1 MTKKAEKM
9 VATYK
14 ERLEINANYFI
25 TNAVAFNKETG
36 KLDKEYD
43 FTKGFLKDI
52 QKYFIDMIRG
62 MYRFNMISEKDFNG
76 LYEKA
81 HELQREV
88 FEKMLNAYIEAKY

>member
-25 TNAVAFNKETG
+25 TNAVAFSEETG
-36 KLDKEYD
+36 KLDKQYE

-52 QKYFIDMIRG
+52 QKYFVDMIRG
-62 MYRFNMISEKDFNG
+62 MYRFNMISEKDFDELHG
-76 LYEKA
+76 KA
-81 HELQREV
+81 YDLHKEIFDKV
-88 FEKMLNAYIEAKY
+88 LNAYVEAEY

>member
-36 KLDKEYD
+36 KLDKEYN
-43 FTKGFLKDI
+43 FTRGFLKDI
-52 QKYFIDMIRG
+52 QKSFIDMVRG
-62 MYRFNMISEKDFNG
+62 MYRFNMISEKDFNE
-76 LYEKA
+76 LYGKA
-81 HELQREV
+81 YDLYNEI
-88 FEKMLNAYIEAKY
+88 FEKMLNEYVEAKY

>member
-25 TNAVAFNKETG
+25 TNAVAFNEETG

-62 MYRFNMISEKDFNG
+62 MYRFNMISEKDFNE
-76 LYEKA
+76 LYEKEHDIY
-81 HELQREV
+81 HEIID
-88 FEKMLNAYIEAKY
+88 KMINAYAEAKY

>member
-25 TNAVAFNKETG
+25 TNAVAFNEETG

>member
-52 QKYFIDMIRG
+52 QKYFVDMIRG
-62 MYRFNMISEKDFNG
+62 MYRFNMISEKDFNE
-76 LYEKA
+76 LYTKEHDIY
-81 HELQREV
+81 HEIID
-88 FEKMLNAYIEAKY
+88 KMINAYVEAKY

>member
-25 TNAVAFNKETG
+25 TNAVAFNEETG

-52 QKYFIDMIRG
+52 QKYFVDMIRG
-62 MYRFNMISEKDFNG
+62 MYRFNMISEKDFNE

-81 HELQREV
+81 HELQHEV

>member
-1 MTKKAEKM
+1 M

-25 TNAVAFNKETG
+25 TNAVAFNEETG

-52 QKYFIDMIRG
+52 QKYFVDMIRG
-62 MYRFNMISEKDFNG
+62 MYRFNMISEKDFNE
-76 LYEKA
+76 LYEKEHDIY
-81 HELQREV
+81 HEIID
-88 FEKMLNAYIEAKY
+88 KMINAYAEAKY

>member
-52 QKYFIDMIRG
+52 QKYFVDMIRG
-62 MYRFNMISEKDFNG
+62 MYRFNMISEKDFDELHG
-76 LYEKA
+76 KAYDLY
-81 HELQREV
+81 REIFDKV
-88 FEKMLNAYIEAKY
+88 LDAYVEAEY

>member
-25 TNAVAFNKETG
+25 TNAVAFNEETG

-43 FTKGFLKDI
+43 FTQGFLKDI
-52 QKYFIDMIRG
+52 QKYFIDMIKG
-62 MYRFNMISEKDFNG
+62 
-76 LYEKA
+76 
-81 HELQREV
+81 
-88 FEKMLNAYIEAKY
+88 

>member
-9 VATYK
+9 VTTYK

-25 TNAVAFNKETG
+25 TNAVAFNEETG

-52 QKYFIDMIRG
+52 QKYFVDMIRG
-62 MYRFNMISEKDFNG
+62 MYRFNMISEKDFNE

>member
-1 MTKKAEKM
+1 M

-25 TNAVAFNKETG
+25 TNAVAFNEETG

>member
-25 TNAVAFNKETG
+25 TNAVAFNEETG

-52 QKYFIDMIRG
+52 QKYFVDMIRG
-62 MYRFNMISEKDFNG
+62 MYRFNMISEKDFNE

-81 HELQREV
+81 YELQREV